1 MKTKKGIRLVAIG
14 GGSGLSHIL
23 RGLKHG
29 PYIIT
34 AIVTVADDGGS
45 TGRLRQEMN
54 IPAPGDVR
62 NVLTALS
69 KEESLLNEL
78 MRYRFKT
85 NGALSGHAL
94 GNLLLAAM
102 TEITGDFG
110 QAVKAL
116 SRVLAVQGEVLPAA
130 NIPVNLRA
138 TLVDGREILGESNI
152 PSGGARISRIWLD
165 PPHVTPLPA
174 ALSAIEKADV
184 IILGPGSLYTSLIP
198 NLLVPGIV
206 SSIAQSPAQKIYIAN
221 LMTQPGETDGYDV
234 SDHIA
239 AIEAHSRPHL
249 FKTVIVNSAP
259 LPEDVLMMYAQGGQA
274 PVTADVEAL
283 KRAGYH
289 VVSAPLF
296 ALQDG
301 IVRHDHAVLNAL
313 MQKIIEPIQD
323 EQHL

>member
-1 MKTKKGIRLVAIG
+1 MKTNKFVRLVAIG

-29 PYIIT
+29 PYSIT

-102 TEITGDFG
+102 TDIMGDFG

-130 NIPVNLRA
+130 NIPVSLRA
-138 TLVDGREILGESNI
+138 TLVDGREIIGESNI
-152 PSGGARISRIWLD
+152 PNGGARIRRVWLD
-165 PPHVTPLPA
+165 PTHVSPLPA
-174 ALSAIEKADV
+174 ALSAIKQADV
-184 IILGPGSLYTSLIP
+184 ILLGPGSLYTSLIP

-206 SSIAQSPAQKIYIAN
+206 PAIAESSARKIYIAN

-234 SDHIA
+234 LDHIE
-239 AIEAHSRPHL
+239 AIESHSARHL
-249 FKTVIVNSAP
+249 FKTVMVNTSP
-259 LPEDVLMMYAQGGQA
+259 LPEDVRETYEQGGQA
-274 PVTADVEAL
+274 PVTADVAAL
-283 KRAGYH
+283 KQAGYD
-289 VVSAPLF
+289 VLSAPLL
-296 ALQDG
+296 AIHDG
-301 IVRHDHAVLNAL
+301 VVRHDHAALNDL
-313 MQKIIEPIQD
+313 MQEVIGSI
-323 EQHL
+323 